1 MQRWMLVI
9 FRIATLLCIPS
20 AALGNTWPRL
30 SGANQLE
37 QCGEALQ
44 IAKATFESDEF
55 FLYAP
60 PVIPVSV
67 KSMLVLQPEAVDI
80 SGGDALKFDPNVF
93 DKLQKGGEY
102 APGSVFWKRTADY
115 GNRLLVDVRPH
126 GWQGDVYSVF
136 VVKENFK
143 LREFLAQDR
152 DDVKKSPQLDLIIL
166 NGWRPP
172 LIFQNK
178 KSEATWL
185 IDVGPPYAF
194 LSDWEI
200 HVVEP
205 KGAPVRCTI
214 QFRPEVEN
222 AAGLLPQ
229 EVRIL
234 AGLLDS
240 TMGKGANEGTG
251 QWTAR
256 LRLAAQH
263 TWANAALRPWALRE
277 PYNTRGEVDD
287 GLKDWSR
294 HGATHFKVYR
304 DIQRQYSLAEQS
316 LAEYY
321 QRNFGR
327 SAKDARASAVYALD
341 IALRSHFAFHSND
354 PNKYSRNENAQRN
367 PWRSQ

>member
-1 MQRWMLVI
+1 MQRWILAIFSITTLV
-9 FRIATLLCIPS
+9 CIPP
-20 AALGNTWPRL
+20 AALADTWPRL

-37 QCGEALQ
+37 PCVEALQ
-44 IAKATFESDEF
+44 IAKATFESAEF

-60 PVIPVSV
+60 PVIPASV
-67 KSMLVLQPEAVDI
+67 KSTLVLQPDGVDI
-80 SGGDALKFDPNVF
+80 SGGDALKFDPSVF
-93 DKLQKGGEY
+93 DKLQKDGEY

-136 VVKENFK
+136 MVKEKFT

-152 DDVKKSPQLDLIIL
+152 DDVKSPQLDLIIL

-172 LIFQNK
+172 LVFQNK
-178 KSEATWL
+178 RSGATWL
-185 IDVGPPYAF
+185 INVGPPYIF
-194 LSDWEI
+194 LSDWKI

-205 KGAPVRCTI
+205 QGTPVRCTI
-214 QFRPEVEN
+214 QFRPEAEN
-222 AAGLLPQ
+222 AASLLPQ
-229 EVRIL
+229 EVRML

-240 TMGKGANEGTG
+240 TMGKGENEGTG
-251 QWTAR
+251 KWTAG
-256 LRLAAQH
+256 LRLAARH

-294 HGATHFKVYR
+294 HGAMHLKVHR

-321 QRNFGR
+321 RRNFGR
-327 SAKDARASAVYALD
+327 SAKDARASAAYALD
-341 IALRSHFAFHSND
+341 IALRSHFAFRSND
-354 PNKYSRNENAQRN
+354 PNAYSRKENAQSN
-367 PWRSQ
+367 PWRSK